1 MSNMPTKPTIK
12 TTKAMAGASPA
23 KSTKASAS
31 TAKVTAKPAAK
42 TTTKPVTKTNVKEAA
57 KPAPKSV
64 VKVTPKPTAR
74 KKAVSATEDLFK
86 HATLAAAAPKVHIA
100 ITTEEIATRA
110 YFIAERRQLMGW
122 PGDSKTDWIEA
133 ETQLL
138 AESKKKKA

>member
-31 TAKVTAKPAAK
+31 TAKATAKPAAK
-42 TTTKPVTKTNVKEAA
+42 STKLTTKTNVKEAA

-64 VKVTPKPTAR
+64 VKVTPKPTVR

>member
-23 KSTKASAS
+23 KSTKA
-31 TAKVTAKPAAK
+31 TAKPATK
-42 TTTKPVTKTNVKEAA
+42 STTKLTTKTNVKEAA

-86 HATLAAAAPKVHIA
+86 HATLASATPKVHIA